1 MQCVAAGHQIVA
13 LANLRPAENT
23 GMKATFLIGNKK
35 KYIRNNEDTAMPELS
50 SFVCSYVVLHIE
62 GQYRNLK
69 EVENRKCYGRVL
81 NVFFLKGKKK
91 AHKKRR
97 SVKERLTQF
106 ENENTDILVVNTR
119 IV

>member
-1 MQCVAAGHQIVA
+1 
-13 LANLRPAENT
+13 
-23 GMKATFLIGNKK
+23 
-35 KYIRNNEDTAMPELS
+35 MPELS

-91 AHKKRR
+91 PTRR
-97 SVKERLTQF
+97 EDQ
-106 ENENTDILVVNTR
+106 
-119 IV
+119 

>member
-1 MQCVAAGHQIVA
+1 
-13 LANLRPAENT
+13 
-23 GMKATFLIGNKK
+23 
-35 KYIRNNEDTAMPELS
+35 MPELS

-91 AHKKRR
+91 SPQEEKISKR
-97 SVKERLTQF
+97 KAYT
-106 ENENTDILVVNTR
+106 I
-119 IV
+119 